1 MAKRPPS
8 SCTIG
13 RSSGGMTGIA
23 SRIIH
28 SGRLVLRRNADTTF
42 RRFRARAWRW
52 PLLVWIVSRRDSASA
67 SRSIFSSSSLI
78 AAAPMPPL
86 KNSPKPWGDPKR
98 SFISRKSCSSTSIWR
113 GLRSL
118 KVSQARVRRSIASSV

>member
-8 SCTIG
+8 SWTIG

-23 SRIIH
+23 SRTIH
-28 SGRLVLRRNADTTF
+28 SGRLVLRRNAEATF

-52 PLLVWIVSRRDSASA
+52 PFEVWIVSRSDSASA
-67 SRSIFSSSSLI
+67 SRSIWPSSSRM

-86 KNSPKPWGDPKR
+86 NRSQKPYGEPNR
-98 SFISRKSCSSTSIWR
+98 SFISRNSCSSDSIWR